1 MSDKLR
7 TAELRKSRKYYV
19 SSVHEIASGRLEI
32 LDRYI
37 GEDKQ
42 VWLKYTMIDTN
53 EVSENREV
61 NINSSIYKF
70 LRKQMAQ
77 AFEEDNRE
85 LFDQNA
91 SYKLVLEELH
101 KQQLEVQQQA
111 EEQQKQE
118 QVHSEQSEHPEHPAQ
133 QKQDYEDKTPNGKT
147 TKEQRD
153 KIDAYYEQLAKEGN
167 IWK

>member
-7 TAELRKSRKYYV
+7 PAELRKSRKYYA

-42 VWLKYTMIDTN
+42 VWLKYKMIDTG
-53 EVSENREV
+53 EISENREV

-70 LRKQMAQ
+70 RRKQMAQ
-77 AFEEDNRE
+77 AFEEDNPE

-91 SYKLVLEELH
+91 SYKRVLEELDNVS
-101 KQQLEVQQQA
+101 KQLTTLLYNQTLLMQGI
-111 EEQQKQE
+111 QE
-118 QVHSEQSEHPEHPAQ
+118 L
-133 QKQDYEDKTPNGKT
+133 KKGKVT
-147 TKEQRD
+147 
-153 KIDAYYEQLAKEGN
+153 I
-167 IWK
+167 